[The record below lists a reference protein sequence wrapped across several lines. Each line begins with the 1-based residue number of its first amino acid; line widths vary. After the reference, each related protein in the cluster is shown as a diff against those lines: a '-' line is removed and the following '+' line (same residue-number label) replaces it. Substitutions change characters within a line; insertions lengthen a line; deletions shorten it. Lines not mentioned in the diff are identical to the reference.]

1 MSIRENFARALFVG
15 LGAAALAACGGDR
28 EAEGET
34 PVAEAEVSTELPE
47 SVISENQLEATANAA
62 AQAASTPPAQVVV
75 VPVPA
80 GQGGAQQAGNA
91 QMPAEQQQKGQ

>member
-1 MSIRENFARALFVG
+1 MIDSRNFTRALFIG
-15 LGAAALAACGGDR
+15 LGAAALAACSGDR
-28 EAEGET
+28 QAEGET

-47 SVISENQLEATANAA
+47 SVVSDNQLEATANAA

-80 GQGGAQQAGNA
+80 GQGGQAGNT
-91 QMPAEQQQKGQ
+91 QMPAEQQKAQ

>member
-1 MSIRENFARALFVG
+1 MIPIDRIFVRALVAG

-47 SVISENQLEATANAA
+47 SVVSDNQLEATANAA
-62 AQAASTPPAQVVV
+62 AQAASTPPAQVVI

-80 GQGGAQQAGNA
+80 GQGGGQQTGNVQA
-91 QMPAEQQQKGQ
+91 PPQQKAQ